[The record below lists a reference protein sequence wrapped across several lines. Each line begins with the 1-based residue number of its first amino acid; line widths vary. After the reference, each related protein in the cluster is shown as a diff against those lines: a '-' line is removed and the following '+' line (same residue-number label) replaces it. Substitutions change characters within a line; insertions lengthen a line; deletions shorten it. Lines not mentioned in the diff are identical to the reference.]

1 MFNVPVYYKNI
12 KKYIKKKF
20 TLQTPSILPY
30 ARNDL
35 YKNHRNCKTEK
46 FSFGEKN
53 PDLVFYVIKRTPGT
67 GFFSNILFVINHII
81 KANKNGYIPV
91 VDMENFPTIYNEYN
105 EIFKTKNSWEYYFEN
120 LSSINLEEVYK
131 SKNVIIS
138 SNNFE
143 NEFELDLISNEI
155 KYEFKKNLK
164 IKKKFTNI
172 IDYLSKKYFDG
183 SKVLGI
189 HFRGTSYK
197 RSPGHPFPAT
207 KKQMLNAINHL
218 LTNEKYDKIFLV
230 TEEEYYKNF
239 LEKKFKG
246 KIFYLSS
253 SFRSYKN
260 DAFTIYHRKNHRY
273 KLGREALIE
282 ANLLSR
288 CDGLVYVTSNI
299 TSAAIAWNYNKSQK
313 RYLINN
319 GFNSKNIISSQFLW
333 YLKKVMPKNFGG
345 FKNLF

>member
-1 MFNVPVYYKNI
+1 MFYKNI

-20 TLQTPSILPY
+20 TLQTPPVLQIEKN
-30 ARNDL
+30 AL
-35 YKNHRNCKTEK
+35 YKKYSKCETEQ

-53 PDLVFYVIKRTPGT
+53 ADKVFYIIKRTPGT

-81 KANKNGYIPV
+81 KAKKNGYIPI
-91 VDMENFPTIYNEYN
+91 VDMKNFPNIYNEYK
-105 EIFKTKNSWEYYFEN
+105 ELFKTKNSWEYYFEN
-120 LSSINLEEVYK
+120 LSNTSLEEVYK

-138 SNNFE
+138 SNYFE
-143 NEFELDLISNEI
+143 KEFEVDLISNEI
-155 KYEFKKNLK
+155 KYEFRKNLK
-164 IKKKFTNI
+164 IKKKFTYMIN
-172 IDYLSKKYFDG
+172 YLSKKYFDG

-207 KKQMLNAINHL
+207 KKQMLNAINYL
-218 LTNEKYDKIFLV
+218 LTSEKYEKIFLV
-230 TEEEYYKNF
+230 TEEEDYKNF
-239 LEKKFKG
+239 LVKNFRD

-253 SFRSYKN
+253 SFRSFKN
-260 DAFTIYHRKNHRY
+260 DAFKIYHRDKHRY

-282 ANLLSR
+282 ANLLSK

-299 TSAAIAWNYNKSQK
+299 TSAAIAWNHNKSQK

-319 GFNSKNIISSQFLW
+319 GINSKNIITSQFLW
-333 YLKKVMPKNFGG
+333 YLKKIMPKNFGG